1 MFGHSGSL
9 YHGRIQRT
17 THPCYT
23 NVELFSHVAM
33 AIIATHPC
41 CTNVGASLQTFDN
54 CYWKKKN
61 LVSVD
66 VFNSNAIDPQNP

>member
-54 CYWKKKN
+54 CY
-61 LVSVD
+61 
-66 VFNSNAIDPQNP
+66 